1 MSSTESR
8 TERHT
13 TGPTDEQPSTRTV
26 PAPGRPVVLVP
37 TPAGFWKVVGG
48 IAVGMLAPLFGIL
61 IGSTLGSAEAANRMD
76 GLYWGFFIGCVI
88 GGLGL
93 VFMVLGAR
101 QLWRNAQ
108 QRQPAEEP

>member
-8 TERHT
+8 TDPHT
-13 TGPTDEQPSTRTV
+13 SDTTDDRAGAQTV
-26 PAPGRPVVLVP
+26 PTPGRPVVLVP

-76 GLYWGFFIGCVI
+76 GLYWGFFIGCVV

-93 VFMVLGAR
+93 HAGGDLFGEQFDQQVGH
-101 QLWRNAQ
+101 QLCSR
-108 QRQPAEEP
+108 